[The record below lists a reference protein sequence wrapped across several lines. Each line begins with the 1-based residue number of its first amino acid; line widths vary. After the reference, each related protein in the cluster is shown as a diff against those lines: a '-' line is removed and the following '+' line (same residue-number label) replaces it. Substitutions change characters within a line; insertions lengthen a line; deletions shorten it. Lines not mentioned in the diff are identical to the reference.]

1 MASNTPPPMYTDTP
15 LAVIPTPKFQTG
27 SEDPF
32 TIEASHMALSH
43 NAFIRGFNSI
53 YQQAPR
59 LQKPADKSDFVGY
72 CQSWIECVK
81 THHHYEETEFFPN
94 INKAAGT
101 TGLMEDAVVEHEL
114 FYGGMDRMKD
124 YLAERGANFSATE
137 LIAIMDSF
145 KEPLH
150 SHLTAEPP
158 TIVDLARY
166 STEENP
172 IDILAI
178 ATAAGKKQINFG
190 FFLNTVPVFFLN
202 METVN
207 FEGGMWHG
215 VFPPINGLARTFV
228 NSVVPLWH
236 SGRWRFASCTAGGE
250 HKQLAV

>member
-1 MASNTPPPMYTDTP
+1 MAQNTPPPMYTDTP
-15 LAVIPTPKFQTG
+15 LALIPTPKFETG
-27 SEDPF
+27 KEDPF
-32 TIEASHMALSH
+32 TIEASNMALSH

-59 LQKPADKSDFVGY
+59 LQKDTDKSDFVGY

-81 THHHYEETEFFPN
+81 THHHYEETELFPN
-94 INKAAGT
+94 INIAAGL
-101 TGLMEDAVVEHEL
+101 TGLMDDAVQEHEL
-114 FYGGMDRMKD
+114 FYGGMDRMKE
-124 YLAERGANFSATE
+124 YLDEKGAAFSATE

-150 SHLTAEPP
+150 SHLKAEPP
-158 TIVDLARY
+158 AIVDLARY
-166 STEENP
+166 STEEKP

-178 ATAAGKKQINFG
+178 AAAAGKKQINFS

-202 METVN
+202 METVT

-215 VFPPINGLARTFV
+215 VFPPLNGLARTIV
-228 NSVVPLWH
+228 NRVVPMWH
-236 SGRWRFASCTAGGE
+236 SGRWRFASCTPDGE